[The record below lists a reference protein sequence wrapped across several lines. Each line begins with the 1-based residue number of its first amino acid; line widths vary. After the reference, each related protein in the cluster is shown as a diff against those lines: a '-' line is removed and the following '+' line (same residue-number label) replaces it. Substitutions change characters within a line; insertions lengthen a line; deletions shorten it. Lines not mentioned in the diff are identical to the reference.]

1 MRVAFA
7 YPNPRRALLS
17 EIAAGRLPD
26 TGLLGQNHLGEYGI
40 EAEVVDSV
48 LRRGRRA
55 RGSLHRLT
63 WIGREVTLPFELR
76 RFDAVFTSLSTLLP
90 LAARLRGGPRVAL
103 FSYHLL
109 TADEH
114 AGPARRRL
122 LRACVSA
129 ASGLVCAAEAAR
141 GRLIERFELDPARVR
156 TVHLGVDAQWWQPA
170 PPVRDGH
177 VLAVGRDLARDYETF
192 GRALEGLPVRGI
204 VVAKRENLAGVRLPA
219 NVEARFDLSPAEVRD
234 LHRGASCA
242 VVPVRLPGSAVG
254 TENSG
259 TISLLEAMACA
270 LPVVVSENDYLA
282 EYVTSGADALT
293 VPPEDPAALRA
304 ALERVLG
311 DRALAEG
318 LGAAARLRVEQEH
331 TTRSF
336 AGGLATS
343 LRSFLDRPFALGER
357 G

>member
-26 TGLLGQNHLGEYGI
+26 TGLLGQNHLGEYGL
-40 EAEVVDSV
+40 EAEVVDSI

-90 LAARLRGGPRVAL
+90 LVARLRGGPRIVL

-109 TADEH
+109 TAAEH

-122 LRACVSA
+122 LRRCVA
-129 ASGLVCAAEAAR
+129 AAAGLVCAAEAAR
-141 GRLIERFELDPARVR
+141 GRLLERFELDPARVR
-156 TVHLGVDAQWWQPA
+156 TVHLGVDAGWWQPA
-170 PPVRDGH
+170 PPVHDGH

-192 GRALEGLPVRGI
+192 ARALEGLPVRGI
-204 VVAKRENLAGVRLPA
+204 VVAKRENLVGVSLPG

-242 VVPVRLPGSAVG
+242 VVPIRPPGSAVG

-270 LPVVVSENDYLA
+270 LPVVATENEYLA
-282 EYVTSGADALT
+282 EYMTPGLDALS
-293 VPPEDPAALRA
+293 VPPGDPAALRA

-311 DRALAEG
+311 DRTLAEG
-318 LGAAARLRVEQEH
+318 LGTAARLRVEQRH
-331 TTRSF
+331 TTRIF

-343 LRSFLDRPFALGER
+343 LRSFLDPSFAPGET